1 MVNSESHRDEG
12 TIMDIEPY
20 QIQYRWVML
29 ALIFTLYFC
38 FGTVIRSI
46 APLITPILAD
56 LNISYS
62 QMGVILGAWPL
73 TYIAAALVGGAVI
86 DRWGIR
92 KSLFLGIL
100 IISLSAGLRYFANG
114 FGFMFLCVALFG
126 LGGPMISIGAPKT
139 IATWFRGKERGI
151 AVGIYMTGTAFGGLF
166 ALSLTNSV
174 IMPLTGYSWRL
185 TFILYGLL
193 AFTAALVWWFLA
205 RDVNL
210 KDEKERSSIIEV
222 FTSIIKVRNVRL
234 ILMIGFLSMVVGHGF
249 TNWLPKILETG
260 GLTPEMAGFAASIP
274 VLSGIL
280 AVLNVP
286 RLTPPHLRGRIAAL
300 TNFLGAIVLLII
312 ATSSGSILISGLF
325 FYGLLFR
332 CAMPLLMLVLMDLPE
347 IGSKNMGAAT
357 GMYFCVSEIG
367 GFTGPSLMGAIVDM
381 TGEFIIGIVII
392 SVLSFIMSIMALLIK
407 TRSALGEDLS

>member
-1 MVNSESHRDEG
+1 
-12 TIMDIEPY
+12 
-20 QIQYRWVML
+20 ML
-29 ALIFTLYFC
+29 ALVCTLYFC

-73 TYIAAALVGGAVI
+73 TYIVVALVGGTVI

-100 IISLSAGLRYFANG
+100 IISLSAGLRYFAKG
-114 FGFMFLCVALFG
+114 FAFMFLCVALFG

-151 AVGIYMTGTAFGGLF
+151 AVGIYMTGTALGSLF

-174 IMPLTGYSWRL
+174 IMPLTGYRWRL
-185 TFILYGLL
+185 AFIFYGLL
-193 AFTAALVWWFLA
+193 AFAAALVWWFLA
-205 RDVNL
+205 RDTKL
-210 KDEKERSSIIEV
+210 EKEKVRSSITKV
-222 FTSIIKVRNVRL
+222 FTSIIKVRNVQL

-274 VLSGIL
+274 VLAGIL
-280 AVLNVP
+280 AVLTVP
-286 RLTPPHLRGRIAAL
+286 RLTPPHLRGRIAAQ
-300 TNFLGAIVLLII
+300 TTFLGAIVLLII
-312 ATSSGSILISGLF
+312 ATSSGGALISGLF

-332 CAMPLLMLVLMDLPE
+332 CTMPLLMLVLMDLPE
-347 IGSKNMGAAT
+347 IGSRNMGAAT

-392 SVLSFIMSIMALLIK
+392 SVLSVIMSVMALLIK
-407 TRSALGEDLS
+407 TQPALEKKDLS